1 MANSFIEPTI
11 AGVGIAAGEVGTL
24 GRAPAASGDQATA
37 ERHRGQLALTWR
49 RFRRH
54 RLAVASL
61 ALLLAIFAVAALAP
75 WVAPYDPD
83 YQDRRLARYG
93 EPAAPSLAHPFGSDN
108 LGRDYLSRTI
118 YGARVSLVVGFLSTG
133 LAVGVGTVVGAVAG
147 YAGRWVDM
155 LVMRLADV
163 LLAFPPLLFLM
174 AALATFD
181 SRGVLQIAFVVG
193 IIGWM
198 TVARLVRGE
207 FLSLRTRDYAEAARA
222 VGASDRSIVFRELL
236 PNALGP
242 LIVAATLA
250 IPSAILLESTLSFL
264 GFGIQPPTAS
274 WGNML
279 NRAFQEMRESG
290 AWWIGLFPG
299 LMIALTV
306 LSFNFLGD
314 GLRDALDPRM
324 KR

>member
-1 MANSFIEPTI
+1 MANSYVEPI
-11 AGVGIAAGEVGTL
+11 VAGAGVGEAGAV
-24 GRAPAASGDQATA
+24 GRAPTA
-37 ERHRGQLALTWR
+37 DVPGTEAHHGQLALTWQ

-54 RLAVASL
+54 RLAVVSL
-61 ALLLAIFAVAALAP
+61 AVLLLLFGAAVFAP

-83 YQDRRLARYG
+83 YQDRELARFG
-93 EPAAPSLAHPFGSDN
+93 QPGAPSLAHPFGSDN

-133 LAVGVGTVVGAVAG
+133 FAIAVGTVVGAAAG
-147 YAGRWVDM
+147 YAGRWVDTA
-155 LVMRLADV
+155 VMRLADV
-163 LLAFPPLLFLM
+163 MLAFPPLLFLV
-174 AALATFD
+174 AALATFE
-181 SRGVLQIAFVVG
+181 SRGVREISLVVG
-193 IIGWM
+193 VIGWM

-207 FLSLRTRDYAEAARA
+207 LLSLRTREYAEAARA
-222 VGASDRSIVFRELL
+222 VGASDASIVFRELL

-250 IPSAILLESTLSFL
+250 IPSAILLESTISFL

-279 NRAFQEMRESG
+279 NRAFQEMRGSN

-314 GLRDALDPRM
+314 GLRDALDPRS
-324 KR
+324 RRA